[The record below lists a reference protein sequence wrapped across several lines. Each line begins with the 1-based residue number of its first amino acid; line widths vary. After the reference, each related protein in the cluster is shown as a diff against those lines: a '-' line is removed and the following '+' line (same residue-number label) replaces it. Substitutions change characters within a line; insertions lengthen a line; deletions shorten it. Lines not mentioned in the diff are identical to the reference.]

1 MQLEQKNVLLGISG
15 GIAAY
20 KTPDLV
26 RKLIAQG
33 ANVRVVMTDSAKEF
47 VSPLALQAVSGNKI
61 SNSLLDEDAEA
72 AMGHIELAR
81 WADIFVIAP
90 ATANIMAKLTHGLA
104 DDLLTTLALAT
115 KAPIAI
121 APAMNQQMWAAPATT
136 ENLQKLQ
143 QRGVLQ
149 IGPASGEQ
157 ACGDIGYGR
166 MSEPE
171 DVVSFVADY
180 FAGRITAERIT
191 AGSINTG
198 RINTGSINTG
208 QANNEQINSAANL
221 FIGKKIMITAGPT
234 REALDPVR
242 YISNHSSGKMGYAIA
257 EAAQKMGADVT
268 LVSGPVSVS
277 PPADIKLVSVVS
289 AQEMHDAVMA
299 DIHTQDIFIGCA
311 AVADFKLTDIPTH
324 KVKKKDGLLTLSFE
338 QNPDILKTV
347 AALANPPFTL
357 GFAAETH
364 DVEAYAT
371 SKLERKKL
379 NMIAAN
385 DVSSSTLGFNSDRN
399 ALTVITKNNKI
410 SLPAASKYALAIE
423 LLKLLNNEYSANQ
436 NNKKSK

>member
-26 RKLIAQG
+26 RKFIAQG

-143 QRGVLQ
+143 QRSVLQ

-171 DVVSFVADY
+171 DIVSFVADY
-180 FAGRITAERIT
+180 FAERITAERINTKQTNT
-191 AGSINTG
+191 APT
-198 RINTGSINTG
+198 
-208 QANNEQINSAANL
+208 L
-221 FIGKKIMITAGPT
+221 FSGKKIMITAGPT
-234 REALDPVR
+234 RESLDPVR

-268 LVSGPVSVS
+268 LVSGPVSIS
-277 PPADIKLVSVVS
+277 PPANIKLVSVIS

-299 DIHTQDIFIGCA
+299 DIQTQDIFIGCA
-311 AVADFKLTDIPTH
+311 AVADFKLTDIPTR
-324 KVKKKDGLLTLSFE
+324 KVKKKDGLLTLTFE

-347 AALANPPFTL
+347 AALAKPPFTL

-385 DVSSSTLGFNSDRN
+385 DVSSSALGFNSDRN

>member
-26 RKLIAQG
+26 RKFIAQG

-90 ATANIMAKLTHGLA
+90 ATANVMAKLTHGLA

-115 KAPIAI
+115 AAPIVI

-136 ENLQKLQ
+136 ENLLKLQ
-143 QRGVLQ
+143 HRGVMQ
-149 IGPASGEQ
+149 IGPASGQQ

-166 MSEPE
+166 MTEPE
-171 DVVSFVADY
+171 DIVAFVADY
-180 FAGRITAERIT
+180 FAG
-191 AGSINTG
+191 
-198 RINTGSINTG
+198 
-208 QANNEQINSAANL
+208 QANEAPAL
-221 FIGKKIMITAGPT
+221 FAGKKIMITAGPT

-257 EAAQKMGADVT
+257 EAARKMGAHVT
-268 LVSGPVSVS
+268 LVSGPVNISAPPNVELISVT
-277 PPADIKLVSVVS
+277 S
-289 AQEMHDAVMA
+289 AQEMHDAVMR
-299 DIHTQDIFIGCA
+299 DIQQQDIFIACA
-311 AVADFKLTDIPTH
+311 AVADFRLADIPTH
-324 KVKKKDGLLTLSFE
+324 KVKKKDGILTLSFE
-338 QNPDILKTV
+338 PNPDILQAV
-347 AALANPPFTL
+347 AAQARPPFTL
-357 GFAAETH
+357 GFAAETN
-364 DVEAYAT
+364 DIEAYAK

-385 DVSSSTLGFNSDRN
+385 DVSLSGLGFNSDRN
-399 ALTVITKNNKI
+399 ALTVITKNSKI
-410 SLPAASKYALAIE
+410 SLPAASKYRLAIE
-423 LLKLLNNEYSANQ
+423 LLKLLNSEYSASQ

>member
-26 RKLIAQG
+26 RKLTAQG

-81 WADIFVIAP
+81 WADIFVVAP
-90 ATANIMAKLTHGLA
+90 ATANVIAKLTHGLA

-115 KAPIAI
+115 AAPIAL
-121 APAMNQQMWAAPATT
+121 APAMNQQMWAAPATA
-136 ENLQKLQ
+136 ENIQKLKA
-143 QRGVLQ
+143 RGVMQ

-157 ACGDIGYGR
+157 ACGDVGFGR
-166 MSEPE
+166 MLEPE
-171 DVVSFVADY
+171 EIVSVVADY
-180 FAGRITAERIT
+180 FAQK
-191 AGSINTG
+191 NTTTPT
-198 RINTGSINTG
+198 IF
-208 QANNEQINSAANL
+208 A
-221 FIGKKIMITAGPT
+221 GKKIMITAGPT

-257 EAAQKMGADVT
+257 EAARRMGAKVT
-268 LVSGPVSVS
+268 LVSGPVTIL
-277 PPADIKLVSVVS
+277 PPANIDLISVTS

-299 DIHTQDIFIGCA
+299 DIQEHDIFIACA
-311 AVADFKLTDIPTH
+311 AVADFRLAEIPTH
-324 KVKKKDGLLTLSFE
+324 KVKKKDGMLTLSFE
-338 QNPDILKTV
+338 QNPDILKAV
-347 AALANPPFTL
+347 AAQTNPPFTL
-357 GFAAETH
+357 GFAAETN
-364 DVEAYAT
+364 DVEAYARN
-371 SKLERKKL
+371 KLERKKL

-385 DVSSSTLGFNSDRN
+385 DVSSSELGFNSDRN
-399 ALTVITKNNKI
+399 ALTVITKNNKT
-410 SLPAASKYALAIE
+410 SLPAASKDSLAIE
-423 LLKLLNNEYSANQ
+423 LLKLVNVEYSTIQ

>member
-26 RKLIAQG
+26 RKFIAQG

-47 VSPLALQAVSGNKI
+47 VSPLALQAVSGNKV

-81 WADIFVIAP
+81 WADILVVAP

-115 KAPIAI
+115 AAPIAI
-121 APAMNQQMWAAPATT
+121 VPAMNQQMWAASATT

-143 QRGVLQ
+143 SRGVMQ

-166 MSEPE
+166 MVEPE
-171 DVVSFVADY
+171 DIVTFIADY
-180 FAGRITAERIT
+180 FAE
-191 AGSINTG
+191 
-198 RINTGSINTG
+198 
-208 QANNEQINSAANL
+208 QANATPTL
-221 FIGKKIMITAGPT
+221 FAGKKIMITAGPT

-257 EAAQKMGADVT
+257 LAARKMGADVT
-268 LVSGPVSVS
+268 LVSGPVSIP
-277 PPADIKLVSVVS
+277 PPANVELVSVTS
-289 AQEMHDAVMA
+289 AQEMHAAVMRN
-299 DIHTQDIFIGCA
+299 IQQQDIFIACA
-311 AVADFKLTDIPTH
+311 AVADFRLSEIPTH
-324 KVKKKDGLLTLSFE
+324 KVKKEDGVLTLSFE
-338 QNPDILKTV
+338 QNPDILKAV
-347 AALANPPFTL
+347 AAQVNPPFTL
-357 GFAAETH
+357 GFAAETN
-364 DVEAYAT
+364 DVEAHAK

-385 DVSSSTLGFNSDRN
+385 DVSLSGLGFNSDRN
-399 ALTVITKNNKI
+399 ALTVFTKNNKI

-423 LLKLLNNEYSANQ
+423 LLKLLNSEYSAVQ

>member
-26 RKLIAQG
+26 RKFIAQG

-47 VSPLALQAVSGNKI
+47 VSPLALQAVSGNKV

-81 WADIFVIAP
+81 WADILVVAP

-115 KAPIAI
+115 VAPIVI
-121 APAMNQQMWAAPATT
+121 VPAMNQQMWAAHATT

-143 QRGVLQ
+143 SRGVMQ

-166 MSEPE
+166 MVEPE
-171 DVVSFVADY
+171 EIVSFIANY
-180 FAGRITAERIT
+180 FAQ
-191 AGSINTG
+191 
-198 RINTGSINTG
+198 
-208 QANNEQINSAANL
+208 QANPEPAL
-221 FIGKKIMITAGPT
+221 FAGIKIMITAGPT

-257 EAAQKMGADVT
+257 QAARAMGAEVT
-268 LVSGPVSVS
+268 LVSGPVSIS
-277 PPADIKLVSVVS
+277 PPANVTLIDVTS
-289 AQEMHDAVMA
+289 AQEMHDAVMH
-299 DIHTQDIFIGCA
+299 DIQQQDIFIACA
-311 AVADFKLTDIPTH
+311 AVADFRLADIPTH
-324 KVKKKDGLLTLSFE
+324 KVKKKDGMLTLSFE
-338 QNPDILKTV
+338 QNPDILQAV
-347 AALANPPFTL
+347 ATQVSPPFTL
-357 GFAAETH
+357 GFAAETN
-364 DVEAYAT
+364 DVETYAKA
-371 SKLERKKL
+371 KLERKKL

-385 DVSSSTLGFNSDRN
+385 DVSLSGLGFNSDRN

-423 LLKLLNNEYSANQ
+423 LLKLLSSEYSTIQ